1 LAAGSFGFTLW
12 LSEVEPLDSRERLFR
27 GLLDPLQLDLLNQ
40 FLAQSESVANDQYG

>member
-12 LSEVEPLDSRERLFR
+12 FSEVEPLDSRERLFR